1 MKVKQKNKFL
11 KGRTLFK
18 VIVSLTVLS
27 TIPTL
32 GTFTHL
38 ASASA
43 NDSFTISQ
51 VDDFAIIE
59 SVALRWA
66 RKDATQPNLV
76 EIGPMV
82 ASGNYALATWLY
94 GEMGGQVL
102 LKHENGTWR
111 VITGGGGSLQDV
123 NYLMQLGVPRE
134 AAESLA
140 IGADI

>member
-1 MKVKQKNKFL
+1 M
-11 KGRTLFK
+11 
-18 VIVSLTVLS
+18 SLTVLS

-32 GTFTHL
+32 ATFTNL

-43 NDSFTISQ
+43 SDSFTISQ
-51 VDDFAIIE
+51 VDDFAVIK

-66 RKDATQPNLV
+66 RRDATRPNLV
-76 EIGPMV
+76 KIGSMV

-102 LKHENGTWR
+102 LKIENGQWQ
-111 VITGGGGSLQDV
+111 VVTGDGGSMEDV

-134 AAESLA
+134 NAESLA
-140 IGADI
+140 AGADI